1 MSAYNFDL
9 AYRSGINNADADGLS
24 RKAPERTECTKFP
37 EVLKAVTNSVCAT
50 SQIPYVQTLA
60 STVSPDVTDIE
71 QEVPPELLAAT
82 ALKSTDWKRAQFDDR
97 TISKILEHIALGQRP
112 TALQVE
118 ASKMDKRF
126 LREWGKFRIEDGI
139 LVRES
144 VQQGQKVKQLVV
156 PEKLRSDMVKAFH
169 DDLGHQGPD
178 RTLSVMKRRLYWP
191 GMDKFISNQI
201 EECGRCIRRKVL
213 PKRAAEMVNI
223 VSTAPM
229 EVVCIDYLSLE
240 RSKGGYENILVI
252 TDHYTRYAQAI
263 PTCNLTAQTTA
274 KALFEN
280 FFLHYGFPARIH
292 SDQGA
297 NFESK
302 LIQSLCSLTGMWKT
316 RTTHTILW
324 GMA

>member
-1 MSAYNFDL
+1 MTDNNPLTYVLTSAELDATGQRWVAALSAYNFDL
-9 AYRSGINNADADGLS
+9 TYRSGINNADADGLS
-24 RKAPERTECTKFP
+24 RKAPESTECTKFP

-82 ALKSTDWKRAQFDDR
+82 ALKSTDWKRAQFDDL
-97 TISKILEHIALGQRP
+97 TISQVLEHIALGQRL

-169 DDLGHQGPD
+169 DDLGHQGWD
-178 RTLSVMKRRLYWP
+178 RTLSLMKRRLYWP

-201 EECGRCIRRKVL
+201 EECGRCIRRKSL

-240 RSKGGYENILVI
+240 RSKGGYENILVM

-263 PTCNLTAQTTA
+263 PTRNQTEQSTA

-280 FFLHYGFPARIH
+280 FFLHYGFLARIH
-292 SDQGA
+292 SD
-297 NFESK
+297 
-302 LIQSLCSLTGMWKT
+302 
-316 RTTHTILW
+316 
-324 GMA
+324 